1 MIVIKSSYFKLFG
14 QEIPYYGILFVVG
27 FVIAILISLYNTK
40 KLNIKKSEVTY
51 AGIFAG
57 IGGIIGAKLFS
68 VVTSIKYIIQYD
80 LSLVHIVKN
89 GFVFYGGLIG
99 GILGLFIYCKAYK
112 LSFHDYCELFAPG
125 LPLGHALGRIGCLFS
140 GCCFGVKVNSGFS
153 VIYKFSANP
162 NTPLN
167 TPLLPVQLIES
178 ICLILIFVACEI
190 EVLKVPQKKLSAY
203 TYIFSYTIIRF
214 ILEFFRNDLERG
226 VYFLSTSQYISIALF
241 IGTMVFFVL
250 DMKKRYCSNKIEEKQ
265 EQ

>member
-1 MIVIKSSYFKLFG
+1 MIVINSYGFKLFG
-14 QEIPYYGILFVVG
+14 KEIPYYGILFILG
-27 FVIAILISLYNTK
+27 FTIAVIISLYNTK

-68 VVTSIKYIIQYD
+68 IVTSIKYIIKYD
-80 LSLVHIVKN
+80 LSLVQIMQN

-140 GCCFGVKVNSGFS
+140 GCCFGVEVNSGFS
-153 VIYKFSANP
+153 VMYKISHNP

-167 TPLLPVQLIES
+167 TLLLPVQLIES
-178 ICLILIFVACEI
+178 ICLVLIFVACEI

-203 TYIFSYTIIRF
+203 TYIFSYSIIRF

-226 VYFLSTSQYISIALF
+226 VYILSTSQYISIVLF
-241 IGTMVFFVL
+241 IGAMVCFVL
-250 DMKKRYCSNKIEEKQ
+250 DMKNRCNSKKNTKIE
-265 EQ
+265 